1 MLRTR
6 SPRKEK
12 ISNCYLHSN
21 SLSNKMDNSL
31 LAVRD
36 INHKYIVVGNE
47 GWVYN
52 DNVND
57 PKIKKW
63 LGEVVGKE
71 GEDLTRHDKWL
82 CMMYPRLKLLQ
93 KLLADDGVI
102 FISIDDTECSNL
114 ILICNEIFGAS
125 NFVANVSWQR
135 TYSPRNDSKGVA
147 DGLFCR
153 EIDGLFCRSSPDI
166 IVRRRCVLSH
176 KRRGWL
182 QPSPSF
188 RYSRNLALQDEL
200 YHPVI
205 NNGPAVLVCVDKR
218 LGTGP
223 VNQSR
228 DAG

>member
-1 MLRTR
+1 M
-6 SPRKEK
+6 RKLSKYEK
-12 ISNCYLHSN
+12 ETIINWNEAENLASIYTFNA
-21 SLSNKMDNSL
+21 SLK
-31 LAVRD
+31 R
-36 INHKYIVVGNE
+36 
-47 GWVYN
+47 
-52 DNVND
+52 
-57 PKIKKW
+57 
-63 LGEVVGKE
+63 
-71 GEDLTRHDKWL
+71 R
-82 CMMYPRLKLLQ
+82 
-93 KLLADDGVI
+93 LADFSRKYPLLCRLERSTPEGSVTYVLDKSRL
-102 FISIDDTECSNL
+102 SIRLVPPYSE
-114 ILICNEIFGAS
+114 ERKQAAS
-125 NFVANVSWQR
+125 EWAKKN
-135 TYSPRNDSKGVA
+135 GVA